1 MINREKKCMLGSVV
15 IHAALLAALGVGS
28 AFVSSSVPQNP
39 DDVAPL
45 PTIQQIPSN
54 LVDELIYN
62 PGGAQEIGPIQ
73 TPSEAPKPKPAPAP
87 VAKPTPKPTPEK
99 KAVTPPKVETKKTTQ
114 ADTPVK
120 KTEPKKINLDNLKTK
135 LDPSK
140 IASESQSKAQAEAEA
155 AAEAAANAE
164 AERQRKAWA
173 DVLSN
178 VKGTIEDSGGSAS
191 TSDGKGTASQ
201 AKITGASLGT
211 GDGTGSGEAVAN
223 YAQAVRSYYRNAWI
237 SPSSLKDDKLTT
249 VVRVVIN
256 RNGSINSASI
266 TTRSGDKDL
275 DASVQKAI
283 DSVVKLPPFPR
294 GSTDSTRTYTIRFN
308 LKGANIL

>member
-1 MINREKKCMLGSVV
+1 MINREKKCMLGSVAV
-15 IHAALLAALGVGS
+15 HAALLAALLVGS
-28 AFVSSSVPQNP
+28 AFVSSSAPQNP
-39 DDVAPL
+39 DDMAPL

-62 PGGAQEIGPIQ
+62 PGGAQEIGPVQ
-73 TPSEAPKPKPAPAP
+73 TPAEAPKPAPAQE
-87 VAKPTPKPTPEK
+87 ARPTPKPTPEK
-99 KAVTPPKVETKKTTQ
+99 KAATPPKVETRKTTQ
-114 ADTPVK
+114 AETPVK
-120 KTEPKKINLDNLKTK
+120 KTEPKKVNLDQLRTK
-135 LDPSK
+135 VDPSK
-140 IASESQSKAQAEAEA
+140 IAGESQSKAQA
-155 AAEAAANAE
+155 AAEAAAAAE

-173 DVLSN
+173 DVLSGA
-178 VKGTIEDSGGSAS
+178 KATIQDSGSSGSSSASGGRGSAS
-191 TSDGKGTASQ
+191 E

-237 SPSSLKDDKLTT
+237 SPATLKNDKLTT

-256 RNGSINSASI
+256 RNGSIHSATI

-275 DASVQKAI
+275 DESVQKAI
-283 DSVVKLPPFPR
+283 DSVVKLPPFPK

-308 LKGANIL
+308 LRGANIL